1 MMNDLANNI
10 LKGTIKVSKEDIRN
24 SNRDAQFNALSEKI
38 DRNINIL
45 KRASEV
51 EAKRYKILGTNESQA
66 RAIDLRASMNEDA
79 DTALGIC
86 QYAKTA
92 LDELRSLQESFKFI
106 STDSPKNRFSFLRS
120 TRSILQSYG
129 KFIKD
134 VNDARVEDE
143 NDSDNM
149 FLNNFNINGIE
160 VNLNDTI
167 RDLTEH
173 QVDNWTPFKVEVGIV
188 SGENED
194 SEDDE

>member
-1 MMNDLANNI
+1 MIFILIKNLFKKINPSQVGDAIAYSESMMNDLANNI

-24 SNRDAQFNALSEKI
+24 SNRDAQFNSLSEKI

-51 EAKRYKILGTNESQA
+51 EAKRYKILDTNESQA

-106 STDSPKNRFSFLRS
+106 STDSPKNRFSFL
-120 TRSILQSYG
+120 
-129 KFIKD
+129 
-134 VNDARVEDE
+134 
-143 NDSDNM
+143 
-149 FLNNFNINGIE
+149 
-160 VNLNDTI
+160 
-167 RDLTEH
+167 
-173 QVDNWTPFKVEVGIV
+173 
-188 SGENED
+188 
-194 SEDDE
+194 